1 MTCATRAADVYCHVT
16 YLQVNHEDKDWFEET
31 ILQTIRSSFGGLPA
45 DMAQAERVCK
55 ELGERPRYFVDFM
68 RPAEEDPETGEDLP
82 RPRIYE
88 VSSHDAPSRL
98 PSREPSRLPVT
109 PPVTRAVALAVA
121 PPVAL
126 FVGHRYRPRPA

>member
-55 ELGERPRYFVDFM
+55 ELRERPRYCVDFM
-68 RPAEEDPETGEDLP
+68 QPAEEEPETGEDLP
-82 RPRIYE
+82 RPRVYQ
-88 VSSHDAPSRL
+88 VSLLHA
-98 PSREPSRLPVT
+98 VT
-109 PPVTRAVALAVA
+109 CCGRGRTCRAQGSIPA
-121 PPVAL
+121 
-126 FVGHRYRPRPA
+126 RPRRDMLGLT

>member
-1 MTCATRAADVYCHVT
+1 MQRVQRTYYRVT
-16 YLQVNHEDKDWFEET
+16 HLQVNHEDKDWFEKT

-88 VSSHDAPSRL
+88 VTSHDAPSRHRHA
-98 PSREPSRLPVT
+98 SRRT
-109 PPVTRAVALAVA
+109 RRRTTRRTIRGPPLQAATGLME
-121 PPVAL
+121 L
-126 FVGHRYRPRPA
+126 RYP